1 MSYKNFLALVMVG
14 LLSAGCASVPPESV
28 ELSKALGKGLSNAR
42 DAHVAT
48 LNAFYENRKES
59 NDKWVAD
66 TYLSGV
72 FGRYKQGLLE
82 GCKRKNDTSRTC
94 AELTDDD
101 HKRLMKDVIE
111 FRDGLQS
118 TLEKSKQDSVEL
130 IDAHYASLLMG
141 NSAITGLLTSVV
153 DLKKSTKDAA
163 TSVGS
168 SLGINIDTDKIS
180 KSFDEFLLK
189 AGNAGAKLQELR
201 DSLKKAMPKQP

>member
-1 MSYKNFLALVMVG
+1 MNNKNFWVLGLVV

-28 ELSKALGKGLSNAR
+28 ELSKAIGKGLSSAR

-48 LNAFYENRKES
+48 LNAFYESRKDT
-59 NDKWVAD
+59 NDKWVVD
-66 TYLSGV
+66 TYLS
-72 FGRYKQGLLE
+72 RLTANYKQKLVDA
-82 GCKRKNDTSRTC
+82 CKRKNDSSPTC
-94 AELTDDD
+94 AALTDEDQ
-101 HKRLMKDVIE
+101 KRLVKDVIE

-130 IDAHYASLLMG
+130 IDAHYASLLTG

-163 TSVGS
+163 SSVGTG
-168 SLGINIDTDKIS
+168 LGINIDTDKIS

-189 AGNAGAKLQELR
+189 AGSAGAKVQELR
-201 DSLKKAMPKQP
+201 DTLKKATSK